1 MGDIQYE
8 VFADAFGALFSFIL
22 AITILLCVSTAIG
35 LLF

>member
-8 VFADAFGALFSFIL
+8 VFAEAFGALLLFIL
-22 AITILLCVSTAIG
+22 AITILLCVSTAIE